1 MKKTF
6 TKEQKL
12 QILQE
17 ATEKGVSITL
27 AWLIHESL
35 LWAFQ
40 VSDSKVI
47 EW

>member
-1 MKKTF
+1 MSMKKTF

-27 AWLIHESL
+27 A
-35 LWAFQ
+35 
-40 VSDSKVI
+40 
-47 EW
+47 

>member
-1 MKKTF
+1 MSMKRTF

-27 AWLIHESL
+27 A
-35 LWAFQ
+35 
-40 VSDSKVI
+40 
-47 EW
+47 